1 MTEKTARGDS
11 PKKAYQT
18 PRLVVYGDIRRL
30 TLNLSRN
37 NVRDGGGNNL
47 RT

>member
-1 MTEKTARGDS
+1 MSGKA
-11 PKKAYQT
+11 KKEYKT

-30 TLNLSRN
+30 TLNLARN
-37 NVRDGGGNNL
+37 AVRDGGSNSA

>member
-1 MTEKTARGDS
+1 MSDKPESNGSA
-11 PKKAYQT
+11 KKQYQA

-37 NVRDGGGNNL
+37 SFRDGGSNSQ